1 MYKEIDELVEVICKD
16 KTFIDY
22 KESEKSLDNQD
33 IQSLLSKHQ
42 TLQEDY
48 LKVKKYSQYVS
59 VDETRKVLL
68 EVKEEMKDNVLIQNY
83 YNNYYQLNELLEDVT
98 KIVFNNISQDINI
111 EMFKLWGFYESN
123 CRKV

>member
-111 EMFKLWGFYESN
+111 EMFKL
-123 CRKV
+123 